1 MAYTNYTKKSITRE
15 KTQNHLATH
24 SWSLTT
30 TADKSEFY
38 EMESGVVLDVIRDE
52 DHPIFSDE
60 LLKPEISADEWP
72 DGYNSDGQIDYSW
85 IGRVKVRLLYSQ
97 NKAPL
102 NELSWVLPVDGTIK
116 EYPLLNEIVI
126 VTKYVNNLYYTRR
139 LNSRNFINNSAD
151 FRTEP
156 RFGANNRLNSKN
168 CPNLKGALN
177 SSNIS
182 KASNEYGQYLGK
194 YFKANNR
201 VRPLKNFEGDTIIE
215 SRFGSSVRFG
225 CYEDN
230 PEIDAGTATGS
241 GDAYDSNLGNPM
253 IIIRNRQH
261 PREGEEDTYSHT
273 MLEDINK
280 DGSSIHITSGKT
292 ISKFAP
298 TLVGPNPKPKSQP
311 GGFGG
316 LSKLAN
322 SSVGTGIDP
331 SKMVAQTGAMT
342 SAAGAVGQAGL
353 NLAET
358 AGKAYVQQQLAGP
371 MAAAQLAKT
380 GIAVAQTGAS
390 AAQSAGSAMG
400 SGSGGSGGSSASSDR
415 TGPTAA
421 AQKASQGDWS
431 GSLGSSMG
439 TAVGKE
445 NGAKVGGRLGNM
457 GIENASKLVNVEG
470 VSSTGV
476 GGAAASASIGGS
488 IGSTGVSG
496 GTTHSI
502 GTSAGKKNFI
512 KGVGLGNFS
521 LNSTYE
527 SGIIGAVKTANKVGK
542 STLLKKTKAGR
553 AISAASSLGIPVPG
567 ADGLGINSGDSSM
580 FKIFKLAS
588 FGVRSICASLK
599 NKNDYGSDTEESLG
613 WLLSFGINLEL
624 LALLMAIFDR
634 LRNLKFNF
642 GSMFSFDL
650 DSLTFDLCDWM
661 NQVEFGS
668 SLTDTL
674 KGEAGKMLGGG
685 LGGSIGGG
693 LTSGL
698 TGGGSSGAGVLGGVG
713 AGLLGGLAGPASN
726 KDKTNAIGKDLSAKG
741 TLGAFTKRDPD
752 FGQQFQLITDEEK
765 DQLKAAGMNFGS
777 MGLSLKKGN
786 SQVAT
791 MGFDPLTGLLRKKS
805 PGGGS
810 GSTFSASVDP
820 SAASSSKVA
829 SNLGA
834 ISYMS
839 GAGGIQYGSSVDAI
853 NERDATKEIKDPTGT
868 SPTSAPQT
876 STDQT
881 TPPSSGGTTPT
892 GVGGVGST
900 TSPSSGPS
908 GSLAGGSP
916 TQSGSPTGSSASQP
930 TQEGSSGQQ
939 SSLASD
945 PNTQSSPNA
954 PTTTSPSASGGVQA
968 APAMPDSV
976 KSFHTGEDITAAA
989 LAGTPLA
996 GADLNAVAC
1005 LAPADLAMLQDTKA
1019 VADSI
1024 QQAKDAADQSFNTEM
1039 EKAET
1044 EALAEGGGEL
1054 IFGGQLP
1061 KLDGNQIILNSE
1073 RVLISSRVGEMVSFA
1088 KGKYAVATDG
1098 ELTMNAVSRIVTVTA
1113 EHTSL
1118 VSPTIHLGDYAT
1130 TRHPALKGDEAVA
1143 WLNSLCSWLGSHT
1156 HHDPYITTS
1165 SAAQQGQLSGLKATL
1180 PALLSTRVF
1189 LDG

>member
-1 MAYTNYTKKSITRE
+1 MAYTKYIKKSVTKE
-15 KTQNHLATH
+15 LNTNHLVTH
-24 SWSLTT
+24 RHLVSGTPDNT
-30 TADKSEFY
+30 EFY
-38 EMESGVVLDVIRDE
+38 EMEPGVVLDVIRDE
-52 DHPIFSDE
+52 NHPIFSDE
-60 LLKPEISADEWP
+60 ELKPEIYPDEWP
-72 DGYNSDGQIDYSW
+72 DGFNSDGQVDYSW

-116 EYPLLNEIVI
+116 EYPLLNETII

-139 LNSRNFINNSAD
+139 LNSRNFLNNSAD

-182 KASNEYGQYLGK
+182 KASNKYGQYLGK

-201 VRPLKNFEGDTIIE
+201 VRPLKNFEGDTIVE
-215 SRFGSSVRFG
+215 SRFGSSIRFG

-230 PEIDAGTATGS
+230 PEIDAGSATGS

-261 PREGEEDTYSHT
+261 PREGDEETFSHT
-273 MLEDINK
+273 ILEDINK

-292 ISKFAP
+292 LSKFAP
-298 TLVGPNPKPKSQP
+298 TLSGPSDDSGGAKPK
-311 GGFGG
+311 GFGG

-331 SKMVAQTGAMT
+331 ANMVAQTGAMT
-342 SAAGAVGQAGL
+342 SAAGAVGQSGL

-358 AGKAYVQQQLAGP
+358 AGNAYVDQQLAGP

-380 GIAVAQTGAS
+380 GVAAAQTGAS
-390 AAQSAGSAMG
+390 VAQGASSA
-400 SGSGGSGGSSASSDR
+400 SGSGGGGGGTPTSDR

-431 GSLGSSMG
+431 GSIGSSMG
-439 TAVGKE
+439 TAVGQE

-470 VSSTGV
+470 VST
-476 GGAAASASIGGS
+476 GGAGKASASASIGGS
-488 IGSTGVSG
+488 VGSTGVRS

-502 GTSAGKKNFI
+502 GTSAGKKTFM

-553 AISAASSLGIPVPG
+553 ALSAASSLGIGIPG
-567 ADGLGINSGDSSM
+567 AGGLGINSGDSSM

-588 FGVRSICASLK
+588 FGVRSICAGLK
-599 NKNDYGSDTEESLG
+599 NKNDFGSDTEESLG

-685 LGGSIGGG
+685 LGGNIGG
-693 LTSGL
+693 GL
-698 TGGGSSGAGVLGGVG
+698 TGGGSSGAGLLGGVG
-713 AGLLGGLAGPASN
+713 AGLLGGLTGSASN
-726 KDKTNAIGKDLSAKG
+726 KDKTNAVGKDLSAKG
-741 TLGAFTKRDPD
+741 TLGAFTKRDSD

-765 DQLKAAGMNFGS
+765 EQLKASGMNFGS

-805 PGGGS
+805 PGGA
-810 GSTFSASVDP
+810 STFSASADP

-834 ISYMS
+834 VSYMS
-839 GAGGIQYGSSVDAI
+839 GGSGGIQYGSSVDAI

-868 SPTSAPQT
+868 SPQT
-876 STDQT
+876 STGSTDT
-881 TPPSSGGTTPT
+881 TTGPSTTGPDSSTEESVSGSLTPSFGGPESSPSGTSPSTGGTT
-892 GVGGVGST
+892 GSV
-900 TSPSSGPS
+900 S
-908 GSLAGGSP
+908 
-916 TQSGSPTGSSASQP
+916 SQP
-930 TQEGSSGQQ
+930 TQGGSQP

-945 PNTQSSPNA
+945 PSTQSSPAA
-954 PTTTSPSASGGVQA
+954 PTTTSPSASNGVQA
-968 APAMPDSV
+968 APPMPDSV
-976 KSFHTGEDITAAA
+976 NSFHTGEKITAAD

-1005 LAPADLAMLQDTKA
+1005 LAPADLAMLKDTKA

-1024 QQAKDAADQSFNTEM
+1024 QQANDAANQAFDAKM
-1039 EKAET
+1039 EAAET

-1061 KLDGNQIILNSE
+1061 KLDGNQIILNSD
-1073 RVLISSRVGEMVSFA
+1073 RVLISSKVGELVSFS

-1098 ELTMNAVSRIVTVTA
+1098 ELTLNAVKRIVTVTS

-1118 VSPTIHLGDYAT
+1118 VSPTIHLGEYVT
-1130 TRHPALKGDEAVA
+1130 TRHPALKGDAAVS
-1143 WLNSLCSWLGSHT
+1143 WLGDLCGWLGSHT
-1156 HHDPYITTS
+1156 HHDPYISTS
-1165 SAAQQGQLSGLKATL
+1165 SSAQQGQLSGLKATL
-1180 PALLSTRVF
+1180 PTLLSTRVF
-1189 LDG
+1189 LAG